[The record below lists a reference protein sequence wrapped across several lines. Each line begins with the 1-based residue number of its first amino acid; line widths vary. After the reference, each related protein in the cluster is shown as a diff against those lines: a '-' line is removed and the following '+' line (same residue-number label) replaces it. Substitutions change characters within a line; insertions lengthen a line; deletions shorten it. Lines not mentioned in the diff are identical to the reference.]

1 MTLVLLGSGT
11 ALAAPPLGPDYPLPG
26 GPGTG
31 HGGSTC
37 LANTDNEAAMGKTAA
52 ANLTTTNGLTW
63 HFGGGTD
70 PAQTGT
76 GCPFSATPTE
86 LLQFD
91 TTRFERLFWGMSSAP
106 TLALDG
112 AINTAGETMTFS
124 PTDSD
129 PAVGRLVWTGST
141 TMAWC
146 FPASCAIYN
155 NSLVQTRFV
164 LTALQLDDLPL
175 TLLDP
180 STVDVADP
188 QVGGLVEVTSV
199 VPNFKVRL
207 VAEAD
212 DPATESL
219 DYKPA
224 ISMYNSYN
232 HPPGGDPQTQMGF
245 GGAFRYLSRAPVGS
259 ITGEDPLNHQSTTF
273 TADATDPDGTIESYA
288 WDLDDDGEY
297 DDASL
302 SAPATPAYG
311 PGTHKVRVQVTDDD
325 GTQTVITRQFTI
337 DNQPPAASFACVPN
351 PVAAG
356 DDVTCTSD
364 SVDLDGAPG
373 DPALLL
379 EWTVDGTSASTAEQ
393 FTTSFDDHGSHEIGL
408 SVMDRDG
415 AAVSDSQTV
424 TVLDVVAPVAKL
436 VLARQRLGAI
446 IKSGIKGTLT
456 VNEASATA
464 LKATIAPKLARKLKI
479 SPTIGTGRVVSLSA
493 GAKAVTVKL
502 TMAAKRKLKT
512 LGSVTIRVKAVVTD
526 AAGNRT
532 IKVVSRT
539 YKK

>member
-11 ALAAPPLGPDYPLPG
+11 ALAATPLGPVYPLPG

-37 LANTDNEAAMGKTAA
+37 FANTDNEAAMGKTAA
-52 ANLTTTNGLTW
+52 ANLTPTNGVTW
-63 HFGGGTD
+63 HFGAGTE
-70 PAQTGT
+70 PAQVGT
-76 GCPFSATPTE
+76 GCPFSATPTA
-86 LLQFD
+86 LDPFD
-91 TTRFERLFWGMSSAP
+91 SARFERLFWGMSSAP

-112 AINTAGETMTFS
+112 VISSAGETMTFS

-129 PAVGRLVWTGST
+129 LAAGRLVWTGST
-141 TMAWC
+141 SMAWC
-146 FPASCAIYN
+146 FPASCATYN

-164 LTALQLDDLPL
+164 LTALQLDDFPV

-180 STVDVADP
+180 SSVDVADP
-188 QVGGLVEVTSV
+188 EVGGLVEVTSAL
-199 VPNFKVRL
+199 PNFKVRL

-259 ITGEDPLNHQSTTF
+259 ITGADPLNHQGTTF
-273 TADATDPDGTIESYA
+273 TADVTDPDGTVESYA

-297 DDASL
+297 DDASV

-311 PGTHKVRVQVTDDD
+311 PGTHTVRVQVTDDD
-325 GTQTVITRQFTI
+325 GTQTVLSREFTI
-337 DNQPPAASFACVPN
+337 ENQPPVATFQCEPHQVP
-351 PVAAG
+351 VG
-356 DDVTCTSD
+356 GDVTCTSEA
-364 SVDLDGAPG
+364 VDPDGAPG

-379 EWTVDGTSASTAEQ
+379 EWLVDGNFVSNAQ
-393 FTTSFDDHGSHEIGL
+393 QVTTSFAEAGEHDITL
-408 SVMDRDG
+408 TATDRDG
-415 AAVSDSQTV
+415 AAMPGFDTITV
-424 TVLDVVAPVAKL
+424 VDVTAPVVSL
-436 VLARQRLGAI
+436 RLAGQRLGAI
-446 IKSGIKGTLT
+446 LKSGIKGTLT
-456 VNEASATA
+456 VNEASATT
-464 LKATIAPKLARKLKI
+464 LKATIATKLARRLRT
-479 SPTIGTGRVVSLSA
+479 SPTIGTARVVSLA
-493 GAKAVTVKL
+493 PGAKAVTIRL
-502 TMAAKRKLKT
+502 TLAAKRKLKT
-512 LGSVTIRVKAVVTD
+512 LGSVTIKVTAVVTD

-532 IKVVSRT
+532 TKVVSRT